1 MKVPSAL
8 ILLAVLLLGVVS
20 AIYLFGNQKE
30 KLSGIT
36 SFDEC
41 LKAGYP
47 VMESYPRQ
55 CKTADG
61 KEFVEDTQSNS
72 GIYGQVILS
81 PTCPV
86 QKAGEECTKP
96 YQGTVIIKNYDQSQE
111 VTSFTTNSKGE
122 FRVSLPPGRYY
133 LLLGGDRS
141 FPFLKPTSV
150 EVKANQYTKID
161 LNVDTGIR

>member
-96 YQGTVIIKNYDQSQE
+96 YQGTV
-111 VTSFTTNSKGE
+111 
-122 FRVSLPPGRYY
+122 
-133 LLLGGDRS
+133 
-141 FPFLKPTSV
+141 
-150 EVKANQYTKID
+150 
-161 LNVDTGIR
+161 